1 MRILKKRV
9 QFKDFIFEQP
19 KQLTPQFCEKL
30 IDLYETNPIALEE
43 RKMGGTVGADYA
55 LDL

>member
-9 QFKDFIFEQP
+9 QFKDFIFQQP
-19 KQLTPQFCEKL
+19 KQLTPQFCKRL

-43 RKMGGTVGADYA
+43 RKMGEPLELTT
-55 LDL
+55 L